1 MAKFRTAKGVLNLR
15 GIEHLRTA
23 GGSNDYEFA
32 NEVAGLTANRSGQV
46 YTGDASRIGRNNKAT
61 TANLRGEY
69 SR

>member
-1 MAKFRTAKGVLNLR
+1 MAKFRTGNGVLNLR

-32 NEVAGLTANRSGQV
+32 NEVAGLGANDAGQA
-46 YTGDASRIGRNNKAT
+46 YTGNKRNGQRT

-69 SR
+69 NR

>member
-1 MAKFRTAKGVLNLR
+1 MAKFRTSKGVLNLR

-32 NEVAGLTANRSGQV
+32 NEVAGLGANSAGQA
-46 YTGDASRIGRNNKAT
+46 YTGNNRVGRNNQRT

-69 SR
+69 GR